1 MYTGEQHLM
10 NDRHEH
16 GAGPDASVERY
27 IDSETTVN
35 DTGSHSAPV
44 DDHGYPALSLEEIT
58 PRVDDILEA
67 AKILASAAKK
77 REKNLV
83 EEEEAEQAA
92 RALQKEANDAFEARL
107 AKRVTAEVRSFED
120 VQKDVLK
127 ALKKLDKAVE
137 SADEETQKSQ
147 SAYKELLSIIT
158 PSN

>member
-10 NDRHEH
+10 NDLHEH
-16 GAGPDASVERY
+16 GVGLDASVERHTESEA
-27 IDSETTVN
+27 IVDTDSR
-35 DTGSHSAPV
+35 SAAV
-44 DDHGYPALSLEEIT
+44 DGHEYPALSLEEVT

-67 AKILASAAKK
+67 AKTLTSAAKK

-83 EEEEAEQAA
+83 EKEEAEQAA

-107 AKRVTAEVRSFED
+107 AKRVTAEMRSFEE

-137 SADEETQKSQ
+137 SADEETEKSQ
-147 SAYKELLSIIT
+147 GAYKELLSIIT
-158 PSN
+158 PPN